1 MNIIPDL
8 YLVLVQ
14 ILPFLVVIVGLKVI
28 LFDPMLAFV
37 LERDV
42 ATRGVRHDAEA
53 LLATAEKMVGQYEAA
68 IEKTRV
74 EITELRTQ
82 RRAEAN
88 AEYQRLVTAARQAT
102 DARVAEAMKQLGEV
116 AADARN
122 GLAAESDGL
131 AHDIAQQALGRK
143 LEG

>member
-8 YLVLVQ
+8 YLVLAQ
-14 ILPFLVVIVGLKVI
+14 ILPFLVVIIGLKVI
-28 LFDPMLAFV
+28 LFDPMLAFI
-37 LERDV
+37 LEREV
-42 ATRGVRHDAEA
+42 ATRGVRHDAEG
-53 LLATAEKMVGQYEAA
+53 LLAVAEKKLTEYEAA

-88 AEYQRLVTAARQAT
+88 AEYQKLVAAAR
-102 DARVAEAMKQLGEV
+102 R
-116 AADARN
+116 AADARV
-122 GLAAESDGL
+122 GGALKEVGEAAEIARQALAADADSL